1 MNIMRH
7 ILILSA
13 LALATAARAQGPL
26 TLTLRQAMDLAARQ
40 AYAVQASELE
50 AEKARSKVKE
60 ITALGLPQVEA
71 SASINNYI
79 EVPTSVVP
87 NFFDPSAGLLEVQFG
102 VPWSTTGGIAL
113 NQLIFDGS
121 YLVGLEA
128 SKELRVRSEQ
138 ELERTAA
145 DARYQA
151 AKGYLGVLAAR
162 EGARLSA
169 ESVPILEKSLAEAE
183 AMTAQGFMEATDVD
197 RLSIALASAR
207 DRARSFAQQER
218 VALAFLRLVLGVQ
231 EGTPLELTDQLETLL
246 NDPAEVALAEAPLD
260 MSGHIEHQLANTLV
274 RLQTLDVKNQR
285 SAYLPKL
292 YGFFNTQAQSFGQE
306 GPWETDWFPATLWG
320 AQLQVPIFSSG
331 LRSNRV
337 KQAQLALKQ
346 TEVSRTATEQRLLA
360 EAAERS
366 EKARTALET
375 YTTERQNLDL
385 ARRIF
390 DRTSIKFTNGLAS
403 SFELNQDQTQYLTA
417 QQTYI
422 GALVNLA
429 LARTDLRKAL
439 DLY

>member
-1 MNIMRH
+1 MMMRH
-7 ILILSA
+7 LTLS
-13 LALATAARAQGPL
+13 LALIPWISAWAQGPIM
-26 TLTLRQAMDLAARQ
+26 LTLRQAMDLAGKQ
-40 AYAVQASELE
+40 SYQVQASQLE

-60 ITALGLPQVEA
+60 ITALGLPQVEG
-71 SASINNYI
+71 SASLNNYI

-87 NFFDPSAGLLEVQFG
+87 NFFGSDPELLEVQFG
-102 VPWSTTGGIAL
+102 VPWSTTGALAL

-128 SKELRVRSEQ
+128 SKELRVRSDQ

-162 EGARLSA
+162 EGVRLSA
-169 ESVPILEKSLAEAE
+169 GSVPILEKSLAEAQ

-207 DRARSFAQQER
+207 DRARSFGQQER
-218 VALAFLRLVLGVQ
+218 VALAFLRLVLGVP

-246 NDPAEVALAEAPLD
+246 NDPDEVALSEAPLD

-346 TEVSRTATEQRLLA
+346 TEVNLTATEQRLLA

-375 YTTERQNLDL
+375 YQTERQNLDL

-417 QQTYI
+417 QQMYI
-422 GALVNLA
+422 NALVNLA

>member
-1 MNIMRH
+1 MRH
-7 ILILSA
+7 ILILSV
-13 LALATAARAQGPL
+13 LMLGTAARAQGPL
-26 TLTLRQAMDLAARQ
+26 TLTLKQAMDMAGRQ
-40 AYAVQASELE
+40 SYQVQASVLE
-50 AEKARSKVKE
+50 TEKARSKVKE
-60 ITALGLPQVEA
+60 ITALGLPQVDG
-71 SASINNYI
+71 SASLNNYI
-79 EVPTSVVP
+79 KVPTSVVP
-87 NFFDPSAGLLEVQFG
+87 NFFGTDPELLEVQFG
-102 VPWSTTGGIAL
+102 VPWSTTGALAL

-128 SKELRVRSEQ
+128 SKELRVRSDQ
-138 ELERTAA
+138 ELERIAA

-162 EGARLSA
+162 EGTRLA
-169 ESVPILEKSLAEAE
+169 ADGVPVLEKSLAEAQ

-218 VALAFLRLVLGVQ
+218 VALAFLRLVLGVP
-231 EGTPLELTDQLETLL
+231 EGTPLELTDGLESLL
-246 NDPAEVALAEAPLD
+246 NDPAEVALSEAPLD

-274 RLQTLDVKNQR
+274 RIQTLDVKNQK

-292 YGFFNTQAQSFGQE
+292 YGFFNTQAQAFGQDA
-306 GPWETDWFPATLWG
+306 PFETEWFPATLWG

-337 KQAQLALKQ
+337 KQSQLTLKQ
-346 TEVSRTATEQRLLA
+346 AEVNLTATEQRLLA
-360 EAAERS
+360 EASERS

-375 YTTERQNLDL
+375 YTTEKQNLDL
-385 ARRIF
+385 AKRIF

-417 QQTYI
+417 QQMYI
-422 GALVNLA
+422 NALVNLA

>member
-1 MNIMRH
+1 MRH
-7 ILILSA
+7 ILILSV
-13 LALATAARAQGPL
+13 LMLGTAARAQGPL
-26 TLTLRQAMDLAARQ
+26 TLTLKQAMDMAGRQ
-40 AYAVQASELE
+40 SYQVQASVLE
-50 AEKARSKVKE
+50 TEKARSKVKE
-60 ITALGLPQVEA
+60 ITALGLPQVDG
-71 SASINNYI
+71 SASLNNYI
-79 EVPTSVVP
+79 KVPTSVVP
-87 NFFDPSAGLLEVQFG
+87 NFFGTDPELLEVQFG
-102 VPWSTTGGIAL
+102 VPWSTTGALAL

-128 SKELRVRSEQ
+128 SKELRVRSDQ
-138 ELERTAA
+138 ELERIAA

-162 EGARLSA
+162 EGTRLA
-169 ESVPILEKSLAEAE
+169 ADGVPVLEKSLAEAQ

-218 VALAFLRLVLGVQ
+218 VALAFLRLVLGVP
-231 EGTPLELTDQLETLL
+231 EGTPLELTDGLESLL
-246 NDPAEVALAEAPLD
+246 NDPAEVALSEAPLD

-274 RLQTLDVKNQR
+274 RIQTLDVKNQK

-292 YGFFNTQAQSFGQE
+292 YGFFNTQAQAFGQDA
-306 GPWETDWFPATLWG
+306 PFETEWFPATLWG

-337 KQAQLALKQ
+337 KQSQLTLKQ
-346 TEVSRTATEQRLLA
+346 AEVNLTATEQRLLA
-360 EAAERS
+360 EASERS

-375 YTTERQNLDL
+375 YTTEKQNLDL
-385 ARRIF
+385 AKRIF
-390 DRTSIKFTNGLAS
+390 DRTSIKFTNGLSS

-417 QQTYI
+417 QQMYI
-422 GALVNLA
+422 NALVNLA

>member
-1 MNIMRH
+1 MSSRT
-7 ILILSA
+7 ILLGILA
-13 LALATAARAQGPL
+13 FAAGTSMAQGPL
-26 TLTLRQAMDLAARQ
+26 TLTLQQAMNLAAKQ

-60 ITALGLPQVEA
+60 ITALGLPQVEGTA
-71 SASINNYI
+71 SLNNYI
-79 EVPTSVVP
+79 KVPTSVVP

-102 VPWSTTGGIAL
+102 VPWSTTGALAL

-138 ELERTAA
+138 ELERTSA

-169 ESVPILEKSLAEAE
+169 ESVPILEKSLVEAE

-218 VALAFLRLVLGVQ
+218 VALAFLRLVLGVP
-231 EGTPLELTDQLETLL
+231 EGTPVELTDRLETLL

-260 MSGHIEHQLANTLV
+260 MSRHIEHQLANTFV

-285 SAYLPKL
+285 SNYLPKL
-292 YGFFNTQAQSFGQE
+292 YGFFNTQAQSFGQN

-337 KQAQLALKQ
+337 KQAQLALRQ
-346 TEVSRTATEQRLLA
+346 TEVNLTATEQRLLA

-417 QQTYI
+417 QQMYI
-422 GALVNLA
+422 NALVNLA

>member
-1 MNIMRH
+1 MRH
-7 ILILSA
+7 ILILSV
-13 LALATAARAQGPL
+13 LVLGTAARAQGPL
-26 TLTLRQAMDLAARQ
+26 TLSLKQAMDMAGRQ
-40 AYAVQASELE
+40 SYQVQASVLE
-50 AEKARSKVKE
+50 TEKARSKVKE
-60 ITALGLPQVEA
+60 ITALGLPQVDG
-71 SASINNYI
+71 SASLNNYI
-79 EVPTSVVP
+79 KVPTSVVP
-87 NFFDPSAGLLEVQFG
+87 NFFGSDPELLEVQFG
-102 VPWSTTGGIAL
+102 VPWSTTGALAL

-128 SKELRVRSEQ
+128 SKELRVRSDQ
-138 ELERTAA
+138 ELERIAA

-162 EGARLSA
+162 EGTRLA
-169 ESVPILEKSLAEAE
+169 ADGVPVLEKSLAEAQ
-183 AMTAQGFMEATDVD
+183 AMTQQGFMEATDVD

-218 VALAFLRLVLGVQ
+218 VALAFLRLVLGVP

-246 NDPAEVALAEAPLD
+246 TDPAEVALSDAPLD

-274 RLQTLDVKNQR
+274 RIQTLDVKNQK

-292 YGFFNTQAQSFGQE
+292 YGFFNTQTQSFGQDA
-306 GPWETDWFPATLWG
+306 PFETDWFPATLWG

-337 KQAQLALKQ
+337 KQSQLTLKQ
-346 TEVSRTATEQRLLA
+346 AEVNLTATEQRLLA
-360 EAAERS
+360 EASERS

-375 YTTERQNLDL
+375 YTTEKQNLDL
-385 ARRIF
+385 AKRIF

-417 QQTYI
+417 QQIYI
-422 GALVNLA
+422 NALVNLA